1 MVCELNLN
9 KAAIKKAKQIK
20 KRILVKEETLVSEKA
35 KIIAK
40 LLITIDLGP
49 DFWWYSLSTLRYCYC
64 TNLLTYNE

>member
-49 DFWWYSLSTLRYCYC
+49 DF
-64 TNLLTYNE
+64 